1 MANQSIDN
9 PSKSLA
15 QSGRKWMVAGLTAMT
30 LLAGSTLAASADTT
44 QTNTTSNNQTTTSN
58 NNNGNSGNNN
68 NGQNG
73 GVVFVPGGQTTPNQ
87 TPTTNQNSQN
97 TNGSSN
103 NATAAANNNTVDVS
117 SMYFTSNARNQN
129 FIESVAPGAIAGWKE
144 YGVLPSVT
152 VAQAILESG
161 WGQSSLASQY
171 HNLFGIKG
179 SYNGQSVNLNTNEY
193 YGGRYVNIVD
203 GFRAYPNNSAS
214 VEDHGNFLYSNSRY
228 HNLLGDTNYVSVANK
243 LRADGYATAPNYASA
258 LINLVRTYNL
268 TQLDKV
274 ALSGSTAVNN
284 DRNSGVNGST
294 TADSIANYYTVQSG
308 DTLSGIANQFNTS
321 VDTLAHLNSLSN
333 PNLIYVGQR
342 LLVRQATTNNTSH
355 TTTPA
360 TKPANTHQ
368 AISNNGTAA
377 LTYTVQ
383 AGDTLSG
390 IADQYNTAVDTLVSL
405 NHLANP
411 NLIYVGQVLTVK
423 AGNQSAAA
431 VNHQSEAVKP
441 STSANHANASQG
453 ASVATYTVRAGDTLS
468 GIAAKFG
475 TSYQSL
481 ASINNISNP
490 NLIYVGQVLS
500 LNSQASA
507 TANRSYTPTSAS
519 SNNGDYTVVAGD
531 TLSGIGAAY
540 GINWQ
545 TIAAKNG
552 ISAPYTIYV
561 GQRLVL

>member
-1 MANQSIDN
+1 
-9 PSKSLA
+9 
-15 QSGRKWMVAGLTAMT
+15 MVAGLTAVT
-30 LLAGSTLAASADTT
+30 LLAGSTLAASADTQT
-44 QTNTTSNNQTTTSN
+44 QTNTNVQNNQTSSTGN
-58 NNNGNSGNNN
+58 NNNGNN

-73 GVVFVPGGQTTPNQ
+73 GVVFVPDGQNTPNA
-87 TPTTNQNSQN
+87 TNNQNTQN
-97 TNGSSN
+97 TNNANAATSN
-103 NATAAANNNTVDVS
+103 NNVDVS

-129 FIESVAPGAIAGWKE
+129 FIESVAPGAINSWKQ
-144 YGVLPSVT
+144 YGVLPSIT

-161 WGQSSLASQY
+161 WGNSTLASQY

-179 SYNGQSVNLNTNEY
+179 SYNGQSVNMNTSEY

-258 LINLVRTYNL
+258 LINLVQTYNL

-274 ALSGSTAVNN
+274 AISGSTAVIN
-284 DRNSGVNGST
+284 DRNSGVNGTT
-294 TADSIANYYTVQSG
+294 TADGTANYYTVQSG
-308 DTLSGIANQFNTS
+308 DTLSGIASQFNTT
-321 VDTLAHLNSLSN
+321 VNTLAHLNALSN

-342 LLVRQATTNNTSH
+342 LLVRQGSTNNSNS
-355 TTTPA
+355 A
-360 TKPANTHQ
+360 AKQVVKPANTNQ
-368 AISNNGTAA
+368 AISNNNSAA
-377 LTYTVQ
+377 VTYTVQ
-383 AGDTLSG
+383 SGDTLSA
-390 IADQYNTAVDTLVSL
+390 IADRYNTTVNTIASL
-405 NHLANP
+405 SRISNP
-411 NLIYVGQVLTVK
+411 NLIYVGQVLTIK
-423 AGNQSAAA
+423 AGNASQSAATKQ
-431 VNHQSEAVKP
+431 NTNTQP
-441 STSANHANASQG
+441 SQPSNNNSSQQNASI
-453 ASVATYTVRAGDTLS
+453 ATYTVQSGDTLS

-475 TSYQSL
+475 TTYETL
-481 ASINNISNP
+481 ASLNNISNP

-500 LNSQASA
+500 LNSRSTSTARSYSNASYNYTSNASA
-507 TANRSYTPTSAS
+507 GSYT
-519 SNNGDYTVVAGD
+519 VKAGD

-545 TIAAKNG
+545 SIAAKNG

>member
-1 MANQSIDN
+1 MANQSFDN

-73 GVVFVPGGQTTPNQ
+73 GVVFVPDGQTTPNQ

-103 NATAAANNNTVDVS
+103 NATAAANNTVDVS

-179 SYNGQSVNLNTNEY
+179 SYYGQSVNLNTNEY

-243 LRADGYATAPNYASA
+243 LHADGYATAPNYASA

-284 DRNSGVNGST
+284 DRNSGVNGAT

-342 LLVRQATTNNTSH
+342 LLVRQATTNNSSH

-360 TKPANTHQ
+360 TKPANTNQ
-368 AISNNGTAA
+368 AVSNNGTAA
-377 LTYTVQ
+377 VTYTVQ

-390 IADQYNTAVDTLVSL
+390 IADQYNTAVNTLASL

-423 AGNQSAAA
+423 AGNQSAAP

-468 GIAAKFG
+468 GIAAKLG
-475 TSYQSL
+475 TTYQSL

-507 TANRSYTPTSAS
+507 TANRSYTPTSVS
-519 SNNGDYTVVAGD
+519 SNDGDYTVVAGD

>member
-1 MANQSIDN
+1 
-9 PSKSLA
+9 
-15 QSGRKWMVAGLTAMT
+15 MVAGLTAMT

-58 NNNGNSGNNN
+58 NNNNGNTNN
-68 NGQNG
+68 NGNNDKGNSQNG
-73 GVVFVPGGQTTPNQ
+73 GVVFVPDGQTTPQ
-87 TPTTNQNSQN
+87 QSDQTNQNSQN
-97 TNGSSN
+97 ANNTSNSS
-103 NATAAANNNTVDVS
+103 AASNNTVDVS
-117 SMYFTSNARNQN
+117 SMYFSSNPRNQN
-129 FIESVAPGAIAGWKE
+129 FIESVAPGAIASWKQ

-161 WGQSSLASQY
+161 WGQSTLASQY

-179 SYNGQSVNLNTNEY
+179 SYNGQSVNMNTNEY

-243 LRADGYATAPNYASA
+243 LHADGYATAPNYASA
-258 LINLVRTYNL
+258 LINLVQTYNL

-274 ALSGSTAVNN
+274 AISGNTAVNN
-284 DRNSGVNGST
+284 DRNSGVSGST
-294 TADSIANYYTVQSG
+294 TADSVANYYTVQSG

-321 VDTLAHLNSLSN
+321 VNTLAHLNSLAN

-342 LLVRQATTNNTSH
+342 LLVRQSSSSAASH
-355 TTTPA
+355 TVTPA
-360 TKPANTHQ
+360 KPANTHQ
-368 AISNNGTAA
+368 AIANNNSKAA
-377 LTYTVQ
+377 VTYTVQ
-383 AGDTLSG
+383 AGDTLSA
-390 IADQYNTAVDTLVSL
+390 IADQYNTSVNSIASL
-405 NHLANP
+405 SHLTNP
-411 NLIYVGQVLTVK
+411 NLIYVGQVLTIK
-423 AGNQSAAA
+423 NGSQAAA
-431 VNHQSEAVKP
+431 PVNHQSKP
-441 STSANHANASQG
+441 SQASTSNHTSAPQHST
-453 ASVATYTVRAGDTLS
+453 SIATYTVQSGDTLS
-468 GIAAKFG
+468 GIANKFG
-475 TSYQSL
+475 TSYQTL
-481 ASINNISNP
+481 ASMNNISNP
-490 NLIYVGQVLS
+490 NLIYVGQVLN
-500 LNSQASA
+500 LNSKASA
-507 TANRSYTPTSAS
+507 TANTSYSRPAS
-519 SNNGDYTVVAGD
+519 STNNGDYTVAAGD